1 MDLTTKAML
10 KQLSIISAIAITV
23 AAIAPTAEAGRM
35 RRPGS
40 GGGRPTPTPVVVTPP
55 RNVTQTNVIDN
66 LNDQVNT
73 VAGSGSSCKRGCPAA
88 ATGITAGNQTNTN
101 DITQAAAGGGNVNQ
115 ANEIVN
121 TNRQINTVVGN
132 GGIQAGTQTNTNT
145 IKQTVSQ

>member
-23 AAIAPTAEAGRM
+23 AAIAPTAEAGM
-35 RRPGS
+35 RRP
-40 GGGRPTPTPVVVTPP
+40 RMRTTPPAPVVVTPP

-101 DITQAAAGGGNVNQ
+101 DITQAAAGGGNVKQ